1 MKARKGEINMAEDCL
16 FCKII
21 EGEIDSDIVYEDER
35 VIAFKDIEPQ
45 APVHFLIVPRKH
57 IATLLDLEEEDNELI
72 GHIYQVANQLA
83 EEEGI
88 AEDGFQII
96 SNCGE
101 AGGQS
106 VFHIHYHLL
115 GGRDLQW
122 PPG

>member
-1 MKARKGEINMAEDCL
+1 MEDCL

-21 EGEIDSDIVYEDER
+21 DGEIDSDLVYEDEQ
-35 VIAFKDIEPQ
+35 VIAFKDINPQ
-45 APVHFLIVPRKH
+45 APTHILIVPKKH
-57 IATLLDLEEEDNELI
+57 ISTLLDLEEDDNQLV

-88 AEDGFQII
+88 AEDGFRVV
-96 SNCGE
+96 SNCNE
-101 AGGQS
+101 AGGQT

>member
-1 MKARKGEINMAEDCL
+1 MTDDCL
-16 FCKII
+16 FCKIVD
-21 EGEIDSDIVYEDER
+21 GEIDSDIVYEDEQ

-45 APVHFLIVPRKH
+45 APVHLLIVPKEH
-57 IATLLDLEEEDNELI
+57 IPTLLDLEEEHKELI

-83 EEEGI
+83 EETGI
-88 AEDGFQII
+88 AEEGFRLV
-96 SNCGE
+96 SNCKE
-101 AGGQS
+101 AGGQT